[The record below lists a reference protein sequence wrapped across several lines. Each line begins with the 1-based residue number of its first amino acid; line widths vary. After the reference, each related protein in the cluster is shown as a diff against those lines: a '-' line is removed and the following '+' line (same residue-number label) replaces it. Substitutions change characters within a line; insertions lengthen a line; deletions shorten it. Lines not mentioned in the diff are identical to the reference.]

1 MGKEGFCN
9 CYSVTDQRKD
19 ETLDDQNDEGKI
31 SLGLK
36 VTGQLLQLLFCYRP
50 KERRDFGRPKRR
62 RKDLVGTQSNRSTT
76 QLCKINVD
84 NNFLLL
90 CN

>member
-36 VTGQLLQLLFCYRP
+36 VTGQL
-50 KERRDFGRPKRR
+50 
-62 RKDLVGTQSNRSTT
+62 RSYA
-76 QLCKINVD
+76 K
-84 NNFLLL
+84 
-90 CN
+90 